1 MHTILLALGLALA
14 VGTVYSL
21 TASEAQAN
29 PLKAYVLTDQTGN
42 VVGNSGVRIG
52 PLDLGMTS
60 EKLLRNYGLPNSL
73 IDRFKP
79 YVGLQGQQAQQ
90 ALQSNP
96 LTITQSELSLIEQK
110 FKGYWLPK
118 FQNAPS
124 TIKNNPLVNEL
135 N

>member
-1 MHTILLALGLALA
+1 MDKILLVLGLALV

-21 TASEAQAN
+21 TSQEAQSN
-29 PLKAYVLTDQTGN
+29 PLKAYVLTDQSGS

-52 PLDLGMTS
+52 PIDLGMTS
-60 EKLLRNYGLPNSL
+60 ENLLRNYDLPNTL

-79 YVGLQGQQAQQ
+79 YIGLQGQQAQQ

-96 LTITQSELSLIEQK
+96 LTVTQPELTLIEQK

-118 FQNAPS
+118 FHNAPS
-124 TIKNNPLVNEL
+124 TIKNNPLVSKF
-135 N
+135 